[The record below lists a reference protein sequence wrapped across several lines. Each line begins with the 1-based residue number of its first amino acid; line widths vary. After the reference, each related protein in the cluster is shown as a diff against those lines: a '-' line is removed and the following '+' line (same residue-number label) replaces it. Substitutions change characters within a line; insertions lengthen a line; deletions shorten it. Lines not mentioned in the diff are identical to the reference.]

1 MWHSLTENGKINY
14 YDVEWPDGSVET
26 DIPARLLEKVKDSED
41 LGEAHEAHG
50 VDGHEEDLMVSE
62 RKRKKK
68 SKKKKSKKSKRN
80 KHKLY
85 PYFYGLGHDL
95 DDNYYEPGLEGGF
108 SSGIHCPYQPTVWL
122 GVLTVCKRLPPWYF
136 SKLLRTLGLYTP
148 GMYCPG
154 STYHYQRPFG
164 FW

>member
-1 MWHSLTENGKINY
+1 MNEVGEVLWHSLRENGEINF

-68 SKKKKSKKSKRN
+68 SKKKKSKKSRRN

-85 PYFYGLGHDL
+85 PYFYGYGGRED
-95 DDNYYEPGLEGGF
+95 YYEPGIEGGLEGGF
-108 SSGIHCPYQPTVWL
+108 DG
-122 GVLTVCKRLPPWYF
+122 G
-136 SKLLRTLGLYTP
+136 GE
-148 GMYCPG
+148 
-154 STYHYQRPFG
+154 
-164 FW
+164 